1 MCSYTHKKLS
11 EREVQKTISFT
22 TASKGIKYLRINL
35 IKEEKD
41 IYLENCMLLIKEI
54 EDGTNR

>member
-1 MCSYTHKKLS
+1 MCSYTHKKLP
-11 EREVQKTISFT
+11 EREIQKTISFT

-35 IKEEKD
+35 TKEEKD
-41 IYLENCMLLIKEI
+41 IYLENYMLLIKEI